1 MNRVLIT
8 QRMTRDKYGEYI
20 DYLENSYINFF
31 SRFNITPILLPN
43 NIKNP
48 VEYLLDLRCNK
59 VILTG
64 GDDIQEISK
73 KNRRNKE
80 FKRDLNEKNLI
91 KYSIKNKIPVF
102 CICRGFQLMNVVLGG
117 QITKNI
123 STGIEKN
130 QKIIITDPSENVDTI
145 IVNSYH
151 NHGIKLKQLSRHLIA
166 KGLSINGEY
175 VEYFIHKSLPIIGI
189 QWHPERKIKSR
200 KFNMSLFN
208 TFLKMK

>member
-73 KNRRNKE
+73 KNKRNKE
-80 FKRDLNEKNLI
+80 FKRDLNEKKLI

>member
-73 KNRRNKE
+73 KTGEIKSSKE
-80 FKRDLNEKNLI
+80 ILTKKNL
-91 KYSIKNKIPVF
+91 
-102 CICRGFQLMNVVLGG
+102 
-117 QITKNI
+117 
-123 STGIEKN
+123 
-130 QKIIITDPSENVDTI
+130 
-145 IVNSYH
+145 
-151 NHGIKLKQLSRHLIA
+151 
-166 KGLSINGEY
+166 
-175 VEYFIHKSLPIIGI
+175 
-189 QWHPERKIKSR
+189 
-200 KFNMSLFN
+200 
-208 TFLKMK
+208 